1 MCKAHPA
8 LYSPNWREE
17 DFEWLH
23 RRSEVRIAMRVD
35 EVQDMPIDSDERVL
49 GENVLDDAAE
59 GPGE

>member
-1 MCKAHPA
+1 
-8 LYSPNWREE
+8 
-17 DFEWLH
+17 
-23 RRSEVRIAMRVD
+23 MRVD